1 MACCP
6 PTKGSRSDGR
16 NTAAVPSTPRPTTAA
31 CTTQVVKLRS
41 LLRKKEDE
49 LAHLRQRLGAP
60 PPHAPLEGRPGSS
73 DEVESAV
80 YANLDKLLRECADID
95 SLSAALRGAEILP
108 DSMLDT
114 MLPATTENLNKLQVP
129 SSADSFAHAAV
140 QQRVAHL
147 CFGVR
152 CSEHR
157 RATQRICCS
166 VGLTVCSR
174 DCGLQRRA
182 RSMC

>member
-1 MACCP
+1 ML
-6 PTKGSRSDGR
+6 PTHERLSFRRTQYRHCAEHTGL
-16 NTAAVPSTPRPTTAA
+16 RPTTAA

-114 MLPATTENLNKLQVP
+114 MLPATTENLNKLQVS
-129 SSADSFAHAAV
+129 SSADSFAHLPCSNVSRTCASACAAASTAA
-140 QQRVAHL
+140 QRSAFAL
-147 CFGVR
+147 
-152 CSEHR
+152 
-157 RATQRICCS
+157 AS
-166 VGLTVCSR
+166 V
-174 DCGLQRRA
+174 
-182 RSMC
+182 